1 MNRPDRFSKTCQVS
15 NERKSIMKIGILRE
29 GKQPPDKRV
38 PFSPEQCTQITER
51 FPVVEIFVQ
60 PSKIRCFSDDEY
72 RKAGVFL
79 QEDLSKCDVLM
90 GVKEVPV
97 QDLIPGKTY
106 FFFSHT
112 IKKQSHNRKLL
123 QEVVRKKIR
132 LIDYEMLTGKD
143 HMRIIGFGRFAGLV
157 GVYNGLLS
165 FGKRNHLFEFK
176 PAYQCSDLQELK
188 NKVAGLQLPPIK
200 IAVTGGGRVAGGAIE
215 MLREIPVR
223 QVSVEEYL
231 GHDLFDEPVF
241 VQLNPGDYNL
251 HKGNKPFDLLHFF
264 NHPSEYKGNF
274 GRFCNQTD
282 LLIGAAYW
290 DPKAPVLFT
299 AEEMK
304 KPDFRIRVIADIS
317 CDIEGSIPST
327 KIAGTIANP
336 VYDYNPETG
345 ELENAYSSEKNV
357 TVMAVDNLPCALPK
371 DASVD
376 FGNNLISKVLPHLL
390 GDDKED
396 VIKRATIAENGN
408 LTAQFTYLSDYITE
422 EK

>member
-1 MNRPDRFSKTCQVS
+1 
-15 NERKSIMKIGILRE
+15 MKIGIIRE

-38 PFSPEQCTQITER
+38 PFSPEQCIQITER
-51 FPVVEIFVQ
+51 FPVVEIVVQ
-60 PSKIRCFSDDEY
+60 PSNIRCFSDDEY
-72 RKAGVFL
+72 REAGVL
-79 QEDLSKCDVLM
+79 VQEDMDKCDVLM

-112 IKKQSHNRKLL
+112 IKKQVHNRKLL

-165 FGKRNHLFEFK
+165 FGKRNHLFEFM
-176 PAYQCSDLQELK
+176 PAFQCNDIRELK
-188 NKVAGLQLPPIK
+188 NKVAGLLLPPLK
-200 IAVTGGGRVAGGAIE
+200 IVVTGGGRVAGGAIE
-215 MLREIPVR
+215 LLREIPVR
-223 QVSVEEYL
+223 QVSVDEYL
-231 GHDLFDEPVF
+231 GNDWFNEAVF

-251 HKGNKPFDLLHFF
+251 HKENKPFDLLHFF
-264 NHPSEYKGNF
+264 AHPDEYKGNF
-274 GRFCNQTD
+274 HRFCNQTD
-282 LLIGAAYW
+282 WLIGAAFW
-290 DPKAPVLFT
+290 DPNAPVLFT
-299 AEEMK
+299 AEDMRM
-304 KPDFRIRVIADIS
+304 PDFRIRVISDIS

-327 KIAGTIANP
+327 RKAGTIANP

-345 ELENAYSSEKNV
+345 ELEDAYSSEKNI

-376 FGNNLISKVLPHLL
+376 FGNNLIEKVLPHLL
-390 GDDKED
+390 GEDKEE
-396 VIKRATIAENGN
+396 VIKRATIAENGK
-408 LTAQFTYLSDYITE
+408 LTEQFTYLTDYLSE